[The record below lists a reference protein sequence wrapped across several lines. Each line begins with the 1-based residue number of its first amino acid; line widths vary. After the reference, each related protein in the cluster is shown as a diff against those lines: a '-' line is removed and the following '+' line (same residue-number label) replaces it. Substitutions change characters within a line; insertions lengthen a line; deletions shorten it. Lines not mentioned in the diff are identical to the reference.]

1 MIKDKSHW
9 GLLLLWITLGAGLRF
24 TNLELKPPW
33 ADEWATLVFSLG
45 NSFKTIPLEQIIS
58 LDSLLQPL
66 QLRSESSTQDVVTY
80 LMRES
85 THPPV
90 YFVLTHIWFKLFGQN
105 GLVSLNLAR
114 SLSAWL
120 GMLGIPAIFAL
131 AKLITGSKKVAQFA
145 AALMAVSPYGIYLA
159 QETRHYTLA
168 ILWVIASLAC
178 LVKTVKYLKIEK
190 KPAIAF
196 ILIWIIINS
205 LGIAT
210 HYFFA
215 LTLVA
220 EILVLSR
227 FYWQEVEG
235 TPPSNDGACFDFV
248 KQKKSYFLILF
259 TPRWRRI
266 SWAILGTIAGCLIW
280 VWTWSHIPDSQLTD
294 WTGDSDPL
302 GKDFFQPL
310 GRLVAF
316 DTTMIFL
323 LPIEGVSANTAIVS
337 GMILIFFLIL
347 LLIAIWRY
355 WHFNNKITELN
366 LTKEVVYQY
375 IIFAFILI
383 LAISYIGKNDIT
395 LASRFQ
401 FFYFPAIVLLV
412 AATLNYLWEEESKYQ
427 SVFLG
432 KKLVVATLLL
442 GLCGGLVVINNY
454 GYQKPDRPDLVVSAM
469 RQAQS
474 INPDVP
480 ILIAIVHKTHE
491 QTGEM
496 MGIAWEWNKQQSDNK
511 NHQPQFLLLHKKGG
525 EPGFQVTQSL
535 NDNLDKL
542 PRPLDLWLIN
552 FSAPI
557 DLETKNCFPNPE
569 FKLRSSG
576 YYYGLY
582 NCS

>member
-1 MIKDKSHW
+1 MIKDKIHW

-58 LDSLLQPL
+58 LDSLLQLL
-66 QLRSESSTQDVVTY
+66 QLKPDSSTQDVVTY

-90 YFVLTHIWFKLFGQN
+90 YFVLTHIWLKLFGQE
-105 GLVSLNLAR
+105 GLVSLNLGR

-120 GMLGIPAIFAL
+120 GVLGIPAIFAL
-131 AKLITGSKKVAQFA
+131 AKLISGSTKLAQFA
-145 AALMAVSPYGIYLA
+145 AALMAFSPYGIYLA

-178 LVKTVKYLKIEK
+178 LVKTVKYLEVK
-190 KPAIAF
+190 KTPAIAL

-227 FYWQEVEG
+227 FYWREVK
-235 TPPSNDGACFDFV
+235 P
-248 KQKKSYFLILF
+248 KKSYFLILS

-302 GKDFFQPL
+302 GKDFFEPL

-316 DTTMIFL
+316 VTTMIFL
-323 LPIEGVSANTAIVS
+323 LPIEGVSANIAIVS
-337 GMILIFFLIL
+337 GIILIFFLIL
-347 LLIAIWRY
+347 LLIAIWKY
-355 WHFNNKITELN
+355 WHFNNKITDLN
-366 LTKEVVYQY
+366 L
-375 IIFAFILI
+375 
-383 LAISYIGKNDIT
+383 IGEHR
-395 LASRFQ
+395 S
-401 FFYFPAIVLLV
+401 P
-412 AATLNYLWEEESKYQ
+412 
-427 SVFLG
+427 
-432 KKLVVATLLL
+432 
-442 GLCGGLVVINNY
+442 
-454 GYQKPDRPDLVVSAM
+454 
-469 RQAQS
+469 QA
-474 INPDVP
+474 PP
-480 ILIAIVHKTHE
+480 
-491 QTGEM
+491 
-496 MGIAWEWNKQQSDNK
+496 
-511 NHQPQFLLLHKKGG
+511 
-525 EPGFQVTQSL
+525 
-535 NDNLDKL
+535 
-542 PRPLDLWLIN
+542 
-552 FSAPI
+552 
-557 DLETKNCFPNPE
+557 
-569 FKLRSSG
+569 
-576 YYYGLY
+576 
-582 NCS
+582 